1 MIKSESGFRWTNP
14 GNGICT
20 LLLQASDAAAAAA
33 AKSRLCCCCCH
44 FRGVH
49 GPSPDQHLQTQF
61 IFPTQT
67 SAKLKNK
74 KKKPIAC
81 NTRSVI
87 SLPPAAAA
95 SLEDSYSSSSS
106 TLLKKL
112 ACTLD
117 TSVGQEELRARM
129 MGCIKEMTACLPGH
143 CVRPRT
149 KDLLGVRTVV
159 VAAAE

>member
-1 MIKSESGFRWTNP
+1 MVKSESGFRWTNP
-14 GNGICT
+14 GDGVCT
-20 LLLQASDAAAAAA
+20 LLLQASDAAAA
-33 AKSRLCCCCCH
+33 KTRLCCCCCH

-95 SLEDSYSSSSS
+95 SLEDSYSSSFS

-117 TSVGQEELRARM
+117 TSVGQEEL
-129 MGCIKEMTACLPGH
+129 
-143 CVRPRT
+143 
-149 KDLLGVRTVV
+149 
-159 VAAAE
+159 